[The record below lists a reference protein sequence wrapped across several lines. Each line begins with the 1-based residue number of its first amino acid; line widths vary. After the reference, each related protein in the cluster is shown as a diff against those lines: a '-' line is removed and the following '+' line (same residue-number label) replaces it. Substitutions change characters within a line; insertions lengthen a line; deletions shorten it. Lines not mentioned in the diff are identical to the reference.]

1 MIYIYVVVEGQS
13 EESFVNNILKPYFTP
28 NNILLKAEQ
37 VITGKDKYGAI
48 FKGGGNSYKLYRKHI
63 KNKIKNCGKQKNCY
77 ITTMIDFYG
86 LPNDFPKFNEIKQAD
101 IYEKV
106 KFLEKSFFDDIQTN
120 NFIPY
125 IQLHELE
132 TLLYCDIDK
141 ICDEFFDLNIKNL
154 KEQITKNIQ
163 EFDNIELINNSK
175 ETSPSKRLN
184 RLTKQAY
191 CGRKITSSTSI
202 LNKIDINV
210 MLQRCEHFRKWIERL
225 NMLANIQQSGI
236 DKN

>member
-1 MIYIYVVVEGQS
+1 MINIFVVVEGQS
-13 EESFVNNILKPYFTP
+13 EESFVKNILKPYFARKD
-28 NNILLKAEQ
+28 IFLKPEQ
-37 VITGKDKYGAI
+37 VITGKDKHGTVC
-48 FKGGGNSYKLYRKHI
+48 KGGGNSYTLYKKHI
-63 KNKIKNCGKQKNCY
+63 KNRLKDCAKQKNCY
-77 ITTMIDFYG
+77 ITTMIDLYG
-86 LPNDFPKFNEIKQAD
+86 LPNDFPKLNETKQTNV
-101 IYEKV
+101 YEKV
-106 KFLEKSFFDDIQTN
+106 QMLEKNFFDDIGAD